1 MKLKLHISLIS
12 IFLLFSCAER
22 ENYND
27 INGPGITGV
36 FTELKGSVF
45 GQLLVADSP
54 YKVTENIIVD
64 SGKTLIVSGGV
75 KIYFTENSRLIVHG
89 ELMIAGDY
97 YHDQIILD
105 AFDTTKAWQGIQ
117 IIYADKPAL
126 INYANIKGIRKEY
139 DSNFVSASISVT
151 NSELT
156 IKHSIIYKN
165 SAVHG
170 GAIGTF
176 NSKVIIKNNLIRD
189 NSADVFGG
197 AIVSELSDLLIINN
211 TFYKNNSYNS
221 VGGVLVFNPVKTELQ
236 NNIFYKNTSRSGQN
250 NFYYSSNDSTTLLE
264 QYNYLAFGNMDPIFF
279 SDTYLTLYGS
289 SPCINAGNPDSS
301 FNDFN
306 GTRNDQGAYG
316 GPGGNW

>member
-97 YHDQIILD
+97 L
-105 AFDTTKAWQGIQ
+105 
-117 IIYADKPAL
+117 
-126 INYANIKGIRKEY
+126 
-139 DSNFVSASISVT
+139 
-151 NSELT
+151 
-156 IKHSIIYKN
+156 
-165 SAVHG
+165 
-170 GAIGTF
+170 
-176 NSKVIIKNNLIRD
+176 
-189 NSADVFGG
+189 
-197 AIVSELSDLLIINN
+197 
-211 TFYKNNSYNS
+211 
-221 VGGVLVFNPVKTELQ
+221 
-236 NNIFYKNTSRSGQN
+236 
-250 NFYYSSNDSTTLLE
+250 
-264 QYNYLAFGNMDPIFF
+264 
-279 SDTYLTLYGS
+279 
-289 SPCINAGNPDSS
+289 C
-301 FNDFN
+301 
-306 GTRNDQGAYG
+306 
-316 GPGGNW
+316 